1 VSLESISHE
10 AADEAV
16 LLAKKLQGYDSLSD
30 VEKDVVLRQTMKGGR
45 TFDAGGEIVRQ
56 GDRPAHS
63 CLLLEGWAARSKT
76 LEDGGRQ
83 ITALHVPG
91 DFVDLHSFLLH
102 EMDHSVVALTAC
114 RIAFVPHENLRR
126 VLDDY
131 PHLTRLFWLNTL
143 VDAAIHRNW
152 IVAMGR
158 LPAVNRMAQL
168 VCEIYVRLE
177 VVELARNLYFDFP
190 LTQPVIADSLGLSL
204 VHVNRALRNLRT
216 QGLIVRRAR
225 TVQIPDW
232 ERLAAFASFDP
243 TYLSLRRE
251 PR

>member
-1 VSLESISHE
+1 MRIDTALYG
-10 AADEAV
+10 AADEAA
-16 LLAKKLQGYDSLSD
+16 LLSKKLHGYDALSE
-30 VEKDVVLRQTMKGGR
+30 VERDVVLRQTVKGSR
-45 TFDAGGEIVRQ
+45 IFDAGSEIVRQ
-56 GDRPAHS
+56 GDRPSYS
-63 CLLLEGWAARSKT
+63 CLLVQGWAARSKM

-83 ITALHVPG
+83 ITALHIPG

-114 RIAFVPHENLRR
+114 RVAFVPHENLRR
-126 VLDDY
+126 ISIDC

-152 IVAMGR
+152 IVALGR
-158 LPAVNRMAQL
+158 LPAVNRVAQL
-168 VCEIYVRLE
+168 VCEMYVRLE
-177 VVELARNLYFDFP
+177 VVELARDREFEFP
-190 LTQPVIADSLGLSL
+190 LTQPVMADALGLSL
-204 VHVNRALRNLRT
+204 VQVNRSLRVLRT
-216 QGLIVRRAR
+216 QGLLAWRAR

-232 ERLAAFASFDP
+232 ERLAAFANFDP